1 VGEVEHQTFFFHEGP
16 CGRSFAFAKG
26 REFHIVPA
34 REQIQ
39 FVPRALT
46 VAKKD
51 ERSSHMEMVRP
62 TEHSTPNRQV
72 LKSPSLNI
80 YTFSSA
86 RVVDNPDLP

>member
-1 VGEVEHQTFFFHEGP
+1 
-16 CGRSFAFAKG
+16 
-26 REFHIVPA
+26 VPA
-34 REQIQ
+34 REQVEFI
-39 FVPRALT
+39 PGALAM
-46 VAKKD
+46 AKKD
-51 ERSSHMEMVRP
+51 ERSSHKEMVRP